1 MDLVQVDAF
10 LRMYS
15 NKERLA
21 LQGQGGPPREQAEY
35 AHFQESNAGGRR
47 TYVFENEYFLRNGEL
62 IGIYRQDRYSSV
74 YAHRHNY
81 VELCYIWSGVSRQV
95 ICGENVSLARGALC
109 IFDMAAS
116 HTIAAAG
123 DDDIIINILMRPEF
137 FDKLLERRI
146 AGDGVL
152 MEFLTAAVR
161 TQQQQSH
168 YLCFETE
175 SIPQVRWLIQLL
187 VREYFSEYPGKEQM
201 LENYMA
207 SLFTELFR
215 IYDKDNQG
223 QSLVD
228 RQRKQLSEIL
238 KYIERNFEQCTVQS
252 AAQAFGLSPKYLT
265 MLLKKRTGRSFVEHI
280 QEQKFTKARRLLANT
295 DLPIVRIVELCGYS
309 NEHFFYEKFKQSAGM
324 TPGKY
329 RKQFQKD
336 ENR

>member
-47 TYVFENEYFLRNGEL
+47 TYVFEDEYFLRNGEL
-62 IGIYRQDRYSSV
+62 MGIYRQDRYSPV
-74 YAHRHNY
+74 YVHRHNY
-81 VELCYIWSGVSRQV
+81 VELCYIWSGGSRQV
-95 ICGENVSLARGALC
+95 ICGENVRLGRGALC
-109 IFDMAAS
+109 VFDMAAS
-116 HTIAAAG
+116 HSIAAAG
-123 DDDIIINILMRPEF
+123 EDDIIINILMQPEF

-146 AGDGVL
+146 AGDGIL

-161 TQQQQSH
+161 TRQQQAH
-168 YLCFETE
+168 FLCFETE
-175 SIPQVRWLIQLL
+175 SSPQVRCLIQLL
-187 VREYFSEYPGKEQM
+187 IREYFSDYPGKEQM
-201 LENYMA
+201 LENYMV

-215 IYDKDNQG
+215 MYDKDSRGEN
-223 QSLVD
+223 VAD
-228 RQRKQLSEIL
+228 RQRKQLFEIL
-238 KYIERNFEQCTVQS
+238 SYIEQNFEQCTVQT

-265 MLLKKRTGRSFVEHI
+265 MLLKKRTGRSFVEHV
-280 QEQKFTKARRLLANT
+280 QEQKFAKARRLLANT
-295 DLPIVRIVELCGYS
+295 DLSVARIVELCGYS

-329 RKQFQKD
+329 REQFQK
-336 ENR
+336 E